1 MVGLSLIRQAT
12 VDDFEAVFN
21 LVWPRVG
28 ELSNGTPCA
37 ASTAEHIWRLIGGD
51 GVIFVNSDLTA
62 AGAAWMAD
70 GMLTREKLCTGLWLV
85 SQAPRQGLRVARAL
99 IEYARSEGAIPAC
112 SARGELAKFYQRLGM
127 KPRETVYVG

>member
-1 MVGLSLIRQAT
+1 MVGLSVIRQAT
-12 VDDFEAVFN
+12 ADDFEAVFN
-21 LVWPRVG
+21 LVWPQIDK
-28 ELSNGTPCA
+28 LAIGTPCVGTT
-37 ASTAEHIWRLIGGD
+37 ASHLWSLIDGD

-62 AGAAWMAD
+62 AGAAWMSD
-70 GMLTREKLCTGLWLV
+70 GMLTKEKLCTGLWLV
-85 SQAPRQGLRVARAL
+85 SEAPRQGLKVARAL

>member
-12 VDDFEAVFN
+12 VDDFEALFN

-28 ELSNGTPCA
+28 ELSHGTPCVVA
-37 ASTAEHIWRLIGGD
+37 TAEHIWRLLDGD
-51 GVIFVNSDLTA
+51 GVIFVNANLTA

-70 GMLTREKLCTGLWLV
+70 GMMAREKLCTGLWLV
-85 SQAPRQGLRVARAL
+85 SEAPRQGLKVARAL
-99 IEYARSEGAIPAC
+99 INYARSEGAIPAC